1 MAPLLVG
8 QRHFSKRNYP
18 TLFWEIFEL
27 TGAHRYRL
35 QKRINLED
43 QKDSRERRM
52 SIELIK
58 VKTFNEELTE
68 LESILDR
75 NFAAEDRI

>member
-1 MAPLLVG
+1 
-8 QRHFSKRNYP
+8 
-18 TLFWEIFEL
+18 
-27 TGAHRYRL
+27 
-35 QKRINLED
+35 
-43 QKDSRERRM
+43 M